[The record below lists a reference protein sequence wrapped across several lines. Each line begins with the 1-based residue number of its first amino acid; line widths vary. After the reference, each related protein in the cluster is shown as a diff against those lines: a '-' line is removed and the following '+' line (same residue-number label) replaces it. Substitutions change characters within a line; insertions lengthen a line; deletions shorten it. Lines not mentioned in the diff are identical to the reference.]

1 MLAEEQVLAF
11 EFDGIRYDCGSKLGY
26 LKAALAYT
34 LKHAELKEEFSE
46 YLEAFVDDRAH
57 SARRGSAT
65 YFSHFLWRWLG
76 RFSSR
81 RLLRKRV
88 EQRFHC
94 EIAPLAPLR
103 TRDVSQSRCDQH
115 QS

>member
-1 MLAEEQVLAF
+1 VHFYRNVFSQVPKGKVAEVA
-11 EFDGIRYDCGSKLGY
+11 RM
-26 LKAALAYT
+26 LKAI
-34 LKHAELKEEFSE
+34 HAQE
-46 YLEAFVDDRAH
+46 DRR
-57 SARRGSAT
+57 SAEDGSAT

-81 RLLRKRV
+81 CLFRKRV